1 MSSKTQFA
9 IAQICDE
16 IKEMLIEKNKSYGD
30 SALNPV
36 RIFAKSDSVEQLHV
50 RIDDKLSRI
59 TRGGSYV
66 GDNDLNDLIGY
77 LILLKMVKS
86 RKIPTKY
93 KMVQDEINPIS
104 NVLKSNLYINPRII
118 KTAIENMKISKY
130 MLTGDLIS
138 KLINSI
144 NTEYYDKLSYEEKKW
159 ITWLNKN
166 WEWPDV
172 NKDPFDRFDYQDYLD
187 TLRDSGEWE
196 RY

>member
-77 LILLKMVKS
+77 LILLKIA
-86 RKIPTKY
+86 R
-93 KMVQDEINPIS
+93 ELN
-104 NVLKSNLYINPRII
+104 NVN
-118 KTAIENMKISKY
+118 
-130 MLTGDLIS
+130 
-138 KLINSI
+138 
-144 NTEYYDKLSYEEKKW
+144 
-159 ITWLNKN
+159 
-166 WEWPDV
+166 
-172 NKDPFDRFDYQDYLD
+172 
-187 TLRDSGEWE
+187 
-196 RY
+196 